1 MFLVFKRKEA
11 CEVRICD
18 WSSDVCSSELQDHA
32 VGERLCRVEKREA
45 LIDAAERQ
53 RHEIDDEADDDEPEM
68 HRDHRRPRPA
78 PPGDPRHHVID
89 CAEQGER
96 QEGVGAE
103 MRVTDGELGEMRD
116 LIDRKS
122 TRLNSSHLCAYRMP
136 SYA

>member
-1 MFLVFKRKEA
+1 M
-11 CEVRICD
+11 RISD
-18 WSSDVCSSELQDHA
+18 WSSDVCSADL
-32 VGERLCRVEKREA
+32 A
-45 LIDAAERQ
+45 LIDAADRQ